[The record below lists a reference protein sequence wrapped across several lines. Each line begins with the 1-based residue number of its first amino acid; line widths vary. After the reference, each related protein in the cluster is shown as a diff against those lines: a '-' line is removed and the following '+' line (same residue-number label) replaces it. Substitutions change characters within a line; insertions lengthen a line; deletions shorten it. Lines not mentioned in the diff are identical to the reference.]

1 MLGNVCGTVGSIVTV
16 PIIVSNTTGQN
27 IISYDLNIDYDP
39 TIVQPATPPFDVAG
53 TLSSTMSI
61 TPNASNS
68 GHLIISAFQGTPIS
82 GAGTLINLRFTIVGT
97 AGQTSPLTF
106 TDYTDPGMNFHPGFV
121 FNEGDPVA
129 ITTNGSICVSP
140 SAISGRV
147 LTSDGR
153 GIRNAKIVVT
163 GNSLSQPIV
172 AATGAF
178 GQFALDGLAMG
189 ETYVVTVNSQRFTF
203 TSPSRVISLVDSFA
217 DANFIADPQE

>member
-1 MLGNVCGTVGSIVTV
+1 MSD
-16 PIIVSNTTGQN
+16 TTNQN
-27 IISYDLNIDYDP
+27 IISYDLNINYDP
-39 TIVQPATPPFDVAG
+39 TVVQPVVPPYDIVG

-68 GHLIISAFQGTPIS
+68 GHLIISAFQGNPIS

-97 AGQTSPLTF
+97 AGQSTMLTF
-106 TDYTDPGMNFHPGFV
+106 ADYTDPGQTFHPGFA

-140 SAISGRV
+140 AAISGRV

-153 GIRNAKIVVT
+153 GIRNATIVVT
-163 GNSLSQPIV
+163 GNSLSEPIV

-178 GQFALDGLAMG
+178 GQFSLGGLARG
-189 ETYVVTVNSQRFTF
+189 ETYVVTVNSKRYTF
-203 TSPSRVISLVDSFA
+203 SSPSRVVSLADSFV
-217 DANFIADPQE
+217 DANFIADPQ